1 MTIRVNCGAVYFQ
14 GKVTGVGGERV
25 NGKTVRLRG
34 LDQPYYRTTGELGES
49 PGAWGFTPL
58 APENYHS
65 PFNLKI
71 DLVQSE
77 QNPVP
82 ISNAVDIPFADCD
95 LGGEF
100 VNITFAWAR

>member
-1 MTIRVNCGAVYFQ
+1 MTIRVNCGTVYFQ

-34 LDQPYYRTTGELGES
+34 LDEPYYRVSGEGED

-58 APENYHS
+58 APGNYRS

-82 ISNAVDIPFADCD
+82 ISNAVDIPFASCD